1 MKAFARL
8 AVQKDHEHGATASLL
23 PSREK
28 VDRVSGPDEGPRMR
42 QTIVVAGPAG
52 KLGAARHPTGL
63 RPATFSLGG
72 RRIANRARLGRERP
86 GRQALRGALL
96 AVLLALTWSAAA
108 PAFAAPPADFQA
120 YADALRKQYGIPGIA
135 VAIVENGQ
143 TTMAQGF
150 GVRRLGDPTPVDA
163 MTIFPTGSTGKA
175 FTVAA
180 LATLVDAGKLSWD
193 DRVTDKLPGFEMYDP
208 WVTREMTVRDLLVHH
223 SGLGLGEG
231 DLMAV
236 PSSNLTRAE
245 TVERLRYLKPKTS
258 FRSGYAY
265 DNVLYAVAGQLIYAV
280 SGQTWEDYM
289 RTHVLE
295 PAHMLDSTSD
305 DPHRFADPDR
315 AWPHAR
321 LNGPMRGLGDQAV
334 LDETDD
340 LGKNVSPAGG
350 ISASAED
357 MAQWIKIQLGHGA
370 IPGGGRLYSEASAQA
385 MWTPEV
391 IIPIVPGPPPD
402 TPAPGWARTLEIQ
415 SPQFEDYALG
425 WFIRDYRGHK
435 IIEHDGAV
443 FGFRALIDLIPD
455 KNIGFAVLSN
465 AEDGVPLVAIRD
477 QLLDHYLG
485 EPPVDW
491 AKTWGDYKQ
500 YQVDAALKA
509 LHAEMVQPAKVGPS
523 LPLSSYAGD
532 YADPWYGTVRVT
544 PAGDKLRIDF
554 THSPGMVGDLT
565 HWQYDTFMTHWDK
578 PGIENA
584 FVSFTLDADGKV
596 AGATMKAVSPL
607 ADFSFD
613 YQDLHL
619 APVAA
624 AAHP

>member
-1 MKAFARL
+1 L
-8 AVQKDHEHGATASLL
+8 AVGLL
-23 PSREK
+23 
-28 VDRVSGPDEGPRMR
+28 
-42 QTIVVAGPAG
+42 
-52 KLGAARHPTGL
+52 
-63 RPATFSLGG
+63 
-72 RRIANRARLGRERP
+72 
-86 GRQALRGALL
+86 ALL
-96 AVLLALTWSAAA
+96 AMAAVAA
-108 PAFAAPPADFQA
+108 PTRAAPPADFQTYVESLREA
-120 YADALRKQYGIPGIA
+120 YGVPGLAI
-135 VAIVENGQ
+135 AIVEDGQ
-143 TTMAQGF
+143 TTLAQGY
-150 GVRRLGDPTPVDA
+150 GVRRLGDPAPVDA
-163 MTIFPTGSTGKA
+163 KTIFPTGSTGKA

-180 LATLVDAGKLSWD
+180 LATLIDAGKLSWD
-193 DRVTDKLPGFEMYDP
+193 DRVSDKLPGFEMYDP

-245 TVERLRYLKPKTS
+245 TVERLRYLKPATS

-265 DNVLYAVAGQLIYAV
+265 DNVLYAVAGQLIDAV
-280 SGQTWEDYM
+280 SGQTWEDYV

-305 DPHRFADPDR
+305 DPHRFAHPDR

-350 ISASAED
+350 ISSSAED

-370 IPGGGRLYSEASAQA
+370 IPQGGRLYSEASAQT

-391 IIPIVPGPPPD
+391 IIPITPY
-402 TPAPGWARTLEIQ
+402 PAPVDAAT
-415 SPQFEDYALG
+415 PQFLDYALG
-425 WFIRDYRGHK
+425 WEIRDWRGHK

-443 FGFRALIDLIPD
+443 FGFRALVDLIPD
-455 KNIGFAVLSN
+455 KHIGFAVLSN

-477 QLLDHYLG
+477 QLLDHYLDG
-485 EPPVDW
+485 PQTDW
-491 AKTWGDYKQ
+491 AKAWGDYKQ
-500 YQVDAALKA
+500 HQIDVALKA
-509 LHAEMVQPAKVGPS
+509 LHAEMASPAKVGPS
-523 LPLSSYAGD
+523 LPLASYAGD
-532 YADPWYGTVRVT
+532 FADPWYGTVRVT

-565 HWQYDTFMTHWDK
+565 HWQYDTFVTHWDK

-584 FVSFTLDADGKV
+584 FVTFDLDANGKI
-596 AGATMKAVSPL
+596 ASATMKAVSPL

-619 APVAA
+619 TPVAPPQSA
-624 AAHP
+624 P

>member
-1 MKAFARL
+1 MLKIVL
-8 AVQKDHEHGATASLL
+8 ALALS
-23 PSREK
+23 
-28 VDRVSGPDEGPRMR
+28 
-42 QTIVVAGPAG
+42 I
-52 KLGAARHPTGL
+52 GAAAASV
-63 RPATFSLGG
+63 PAM
-72 RRIANRARLGRERP
+72 
-86 GRQALRGALL
+86 
-96 AVLLALTWSAAA
+96 
-108 PAFAAPPADFQA
+108 AAPPADFQA

-135 VAIVENGQ
+135 IAIVENGQ

-163 MTIFPTGSTGKA
+163 KTIFPTGSTGKA

-295 PAHMLDSTSD
+295 PARMLDSTSD
-305 DPHRFADPDR
+305 DPHRFADHDR

-370 IPGGGRLYSEASAQA
+370 VPGGGRLYSEASAKA

-391 IIPIVPGPPPD
+391 IIPI
-402 TPAPGWARTLEIQ
+402 TPAPPPVEAST
-415 SPQFEDYALG
+415 PQFEDYALG
-425 WFIRDYRGHK
+425 WFIRDWRGHK

-477 QLLDHYLG
+477 QLLDHYLNG
-485 EPPVDW
+485 PPTDW
-491 AKTWGDYKQ
+491 AKAWGEYKQ
-500 YQVDAALKA
+500 RQVDAALKA
-509 LHAEMVQPAKVGPS
+509 LHAEMAQPAKVGPS
-523 LPLSSYAGD
+523 LPLASYAGD

-544 PAGDKLRIDF
+544 PAGGEKLRIDF

-565 HWQYDTFMTHWDK
+565 HWQYDTFITHWDK

-619 APVAA
+619 SAA
-624 AAHP
+624 AAGDTTAR